1 LGTKVKS
8 MRADAARPFDAVDAE
23 HTRDFLLDVLAIP
36 FFRATDGS
44 RILAYPPGDIGV
56 HPRALAAADR
66 GALGPH
72 GLALTC
78 DDLPETTAELS
89 AAGAL
94 LTSAGWTARRHLK
107 ATFRTTPEQ
116 SVDLVA
122 ARCAA

>member
-1 LGTKVKS
+1 
-8 MRADAARPFDAVDAE
+8 MRAHAAGTFDAEDAE

-36 FFRATDGS
+36 FLRATDGS
-44 RILAYPPGDIGV
+44 RILAYPPGEIGV

-66 GALGPH
+66 GTLGPH

-78 DDLPETTAELS
+78 DDLAETTAELS

-94 LTSAGWTARRHLK
+94 LTSTGWTARRHLK
-107 ATFRTTPEQ
+107 ATFQTTPAQ

-122 ARCAA
+122 ARRAA

>member
-1 LGTKVKS
+1 

-44 RILAYPPGDIGV
+44 RFPAYPPGDIGV
-56 HPRALAAADR
+56 HPRALAASDR
-66 GALGPH
+66 RALGPH

-78 DDLPETTAELS
+78 DDLPEAIAELS

-94 LTSAGWTARRHLK
+94 LTSSGWTVHLHLT

-116 SVDLVA
+116 SVELVA
-122 ARCAA
+122 ARRTA

>member
-1 LGTKVKS
+1 MRTDAPGT
-8 MRADAARPFDAVDAE
+8 FDAFDAE

-36 FFRATDGS
+36 FFRAIDGS

-66 GALGPH
+66 GALGTH

-78 DDLPETTAELS
+78 DDLAETTAELS

-94 LTSAGWTARRHLK
+94 LTSAGWTARRYLK
-107 ATFRTTPEQ
+107 TTFRVTREQ
-116 SVDLVA
+116 SIDLVA
-122 ARCAA
+122 ALRAA